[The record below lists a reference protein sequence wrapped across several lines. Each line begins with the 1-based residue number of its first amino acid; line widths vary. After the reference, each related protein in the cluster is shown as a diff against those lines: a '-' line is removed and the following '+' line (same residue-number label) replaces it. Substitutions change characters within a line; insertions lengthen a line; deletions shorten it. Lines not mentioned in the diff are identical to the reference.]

1 MDELIFT
8 GVDIPEK
15 VKEINTQV
23 TSRVVSVMEENEA
36 RAYKLGV
43 MNTLSVLRG
52 LVDSDCT
59 AVVHIPDLEDEVEF
73 TFDELERF
81 WFENI

>member
-15 VKEINTQV
+15 VKEINAQLTNRV
-23 TSRVVSVMEENEA
+23 TSGMTENEA
-36 RAYKLGV
+36 CAYKLGV
-43 MNTLSVLRG
+43 MNTISVLRG
-52 LVDSDCT
+52 LVDTDCT
-59 AVVHIPDLEDEVEF
+59 AIVHIPDLEDEMEF

-81 WFENI
+81 WFENN